1 MTIPD
6 GAAFN
11 PEQQPIH
18 TTSMGYLRVDGVM
31 DALQCLHLACGYIYI
46 DEIDHV
52 RSDQADKSIDLGRVH
67 ILCF

>member
-1 MTIPD
+1 
-6 GAAFN
+6 
-11 PEQQPIH
+11 
-18 TTSMGYLRVDGVM
+18 MGYLRVDGVM